1 MQIRPARLEDTVT
14 LTAIAHAAKRVWGYP
29 EEVLAAWSPLLT
41 ITPADLAVLDV
52 FVATDGQTLLGF
64 GALDAALPEPSLDH
78 LWVAPAA
85 MRHGVGSALF
95 AHAAAVALAC
105 GAHALRIAADPF
117 AEPFYLRL
125 GAVRV
130 GALPAPILGAPQR
143 GLPLLRFALIE
154 PVAADPAG

>member
-52 FVATDGQTLLGF
+52 FVATDGQALLGF
-64 GALDAALPEPSLDH
+64 GALDAALPEPALEH

-85 MRHGVGSALF
+85 MRRGVGSALF
-95 AHAAAVALAC
+95 AHAVALARTC
-105 GAHALRIAADPF
+105 GARALRIEADPF

-130 GALPAPILGAPQR
+130 GALPALVLGAPQR
-143 GLPLLRFALIE
+143 VLPLLRFALTG
-154 PVAADPAG
+154 PVAAAPVG